1 MPISGERSSVLPPST
16 EKASA
21 VRGMFSAIAPRY
33 DLLNHLL
40 SLNIDKRW
48 RRRAADFLLAGN
60 SPGGHYLDSC
70 AGTMDLA
77 VEIARRSSFS
87 GHVVASDFAFP
98 MLAAGGHKL
107 SRHAINAVC
116 ADALRLPFEGSLF
129 SGAIVGFGVRNLASV
144 EDGVHELTR
153 VLRPGGRL
161 VILEFTT
168 PRWQPFRALYM
179 LYFKRVLP
187 LIGSLVSR
195 HSTAYSYLPASVLEF
210 PEPPVLAT
218 IMEAAGLVDVKW
230 QTLTGG
236 IVAIHSGL
244 KGPSGNEDR
253 ERQSRE
259 NSLERG
265 AISDFTG

>member
-1 MPISGERSSVLPPST
+1 
-16 EKASA
+16 
-21 VRGMFSAIAPRY
+21 MF
-33 DLLNHLL
+33 
-40 SLNIDKRW
+40 
-48 RRRAADFLLAGN
+48 
-60 SPGGHYLDSC
+60 
-70 AGTMDLA
+70 
-77 VEIARRSSFS
+77 
-87 GHVVASDFAFP
+87 
-98 MLAAGGHKL
+98 
-107 SRHAINAVC
+107 
-116 ADALRLPFEGSLF
+116 
-129 SGAIVGFGVRNLASV
+129 
-144 EDGVHELTR
+144 
-153 VLRPGGRL
+153 
-161 VILEFTT
+161 
-168 PRWQPFRALYM
+168 
-179 LYFKRVLP
+179 YFKRVLP

>member
-1 MPISGERSSVLPPST
+1 MPLSGERPSVLPPET
-16 EKASA
+16 EKATA

-48 RRRAADFLLAGN
+48 RRRAADILLTGN
-60 SPGGHYLDSC
+60 APGGRYLDAC

-77 VEIARRSSFS
+77 VEISRRPSFT
-87 GHVVASDFAFP
+87 GNVIASDFAFP
-98 MLAAGGHKL
+98 MLAAGTHKI
-107 SRHAINAVC
+107 SSHAISAVC
-116 ADALRLPFEGSLF
+116 TDALRLPFEGSHF

-144 EDGVHELTR
+144 EDGVRELAR

-187 LIGSLVSR
+187 LIGNLVSR

-218 IMEAAGLVDVKW
+218 IMEAVGLVDVKW
-230 QTLTGG
+230 QTLTCG
-236 IVAIHSGL
+236 IVAIHSGS
-244 KGPSGNEDR
+244 KR
-253 ERQSRE
+253 
-259 NSLERG
+259 
-265 AISDFTG
+265 